1 MQLVSGLVESPQGKH
16 GMEGAE
22 TDAEQQQQLRNVQL
36 LAQHLKS
43 FSEFVTLSWRAPPS
57 PVLT

>member
-22 TDAEQQQQLRNVQL
+22 TDAEQQQFRNVQL

-57 PVLT
+57 PGLT